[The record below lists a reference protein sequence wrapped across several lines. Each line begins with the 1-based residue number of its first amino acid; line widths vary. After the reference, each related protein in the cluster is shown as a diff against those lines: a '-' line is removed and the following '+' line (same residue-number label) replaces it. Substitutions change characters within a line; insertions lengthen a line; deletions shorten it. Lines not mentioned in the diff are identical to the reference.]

1 MFNGITTILIGYLF
15 LFLMCFCCSVVLFDR
30 VYLNGRL
37 YSKNEYRPWFLQIFY
52 EALPVLIVIMVIR
65 TYVIQPFSIPSES
78 MYPQLTQGDYLLV
91 NKTSYALK
99 FPFTNQNLI
108 KLHELERGKVYVF
121 QYPLD
126 TNTFFIKRLIG
137 KGGDTLRFV
146 EDDLYINGVKVHRSD
161 ARGNDIPYDLNH
173 RYTYETINGN
183 TYLIRRGMKKDSEY
197 FNINSSFLLI
207 RQNTNKKDGVLID
220 DETRRKHD
228 LSITIPEGYY
238 FFMGDNRNDSSDSRE
253 WGLVGED
260 LIVGRAT
267 RIMIHSIPNSPVL
280 KRFTFERNKAIN

>member
-15 LFLMCFCCSVVLFDR
+15 LFLMCLSCAVILFDR

-37 YSKNEYRPWFLQIFY
+37 YSLNEYRPWFLQIFY
-52 EALPVLIVIMVIR
+52 EILPVLLVIMIIR

-78 MYPQLTQGDYLLV
+78 MYPQLTKGDYLLV

-99 FPFTNQNLI
+99 FPFTNSNLI
-108 KLHELERGKVYVF
+108 KLHELERGQVYVF

-146 EDDLYINGVKVHRSD
+146 DDDMYLNGVKVSRSD
-161 ARGNDIPYDLNH
+161 ARGNDVPYDLDH
-173 RYTYETINGN
+173 RYTYETLNGN
-183 TYLIRRGMKKDSEY
+183 TYLIRRGMNKDSEY
-197 FNINSSFLLI
+197 FSNNSTFLLI
-207 RQNTNKKDGVLID
+207 RQSSNNKDGILIN
-220 DETRRKHD
+220 DEVRRKHD

-260 LIVGRAT
+260 LIVGRAS
-267 RIMIHSIPNSPVL
+267 RIMIHSRPNTPVFN
-280 KRFTFERNKAIN
+280 RFTLERNKAIK

>member
-15 LFLMCFCCSVVLFDR
+15 LFLMCLSCAVILLDR

-37 YSKNEYRPWFLQIFY
+37 YSVNEYRPWFLQIFY
-52 EALPVLIVIMVIR
+52 EVLPVLLVIMIIR
-65 TYVIQPFSIPSES
+65 TYIIQPFSIPSES

-99 FPFTNQNLI
+99 FPFTNSNLI
-108 KLHELERGKVYVF
+108 KLHELERGQVYVF

-146 EDDLYINGVKVHRSD
+146 DDDMYLNGVKVNRSD
-161 ARGNDIPYDLNH
+161 ARGNDVPYDFNH
-173 RYTYETINGN
+173 RYTYETLNGN
-183 TYLIRRGMKKDSEY
+183 TYLIRRGINKDSEY
-197 FNINSSFLLI
+197 FSNNSTFLLI
-207 RQNTNKKDGVLID
+207 RQNSNNKDGILIS
-220 DETRRKHD
+220 DEVRRKQD

-260 LIVGRAT
+260 LIVGRAS
-267 RIMIHSIPNSPVL
+267 RIMIHSRPNTTIFN
-280 KRFTFERNKAIN
+280 RFTFDRNKSIK